1 MSFKFNP
8 FTGLLDYFT
17 GGDGSG
23 EINQTDAEIKIQYEN
38 NPNTNEYSDSEKAK
52 LANIENN
59 ATADLTGPEIKSLYE
74 SESNTNAYTDSE
86 KTKLAGL
93 DSSKFLGEY
102 ISLAAL
108 QIAFPSPSVGSYANV
123 DTGIGSDVVRYI
135 WDNDDLEYI
144 LQLGTS
150 TTLTDAQIK
159 TQYENNP
166 DTNNYSDSEKAKLLG
181 IESGATGDLTG
192 SEIKALY
199 ELEANAYTDVKN
211 TKLDGIESEATQDQI
226 SSEVPYDNTASGL
239 TAIDVKA
246 ALDEISSEVGIG
258 GSPPWA
264 TSIGAL
270 SDVTIS
276 GALADNEILQ
286 YHAASSKW
294 KNEVLATGGAV
305 DSVNGKT
312 GVVVI
317 DPDDLDD
324 TATTNKFT
332 TSAEI
337 SKLLG
342 IETGATAD
350 QDAINVP
357 FDDSVILNGG
367 DNVQTAIEA
376 LDTLIATRISVDDA
390 QQVGIDAHTA
400 DLASLAAVDTDQWI
414 DIDANTLK
422 LSTIENNAT
431 ADQNAIDVPF
441 DDSVI
446 LNGGT
451 NVQTAIE
458 ALDTLIETR
467 ISVDDAQQIG
477 IDDLVGDVAIISASN
492 DAQWIDIGANTAKL
506 SGIEVGATADQ
517 TDAEITDAVQHLN
530 ATDDRDMK
538 PNTSTIDT
546 ENAMK
551 VFFGSEG
558 GMTGAADSNYRD
570 VIVLDTWGDTS
581 GGDANLLSFDKDS
594 FEINHYQATSTNS
607 TWGTPKTLAYTDSDI
622 TGNASSA
629 TTLSPGTDR
638 TKLDGIE
645 SGATADLTASEI
657 KSLYESN
664 SNTEVF
670 DSTAEYKLS
679 LLVEPSDESPQWDL
693 FSGYTAGQTVRKITG
708 NYVELYTCIAT
719 HTAQFFWNVT
729 LWVKANDVFVMDDI
743 GNYFDTTPTEG
754 QVLTYTLSQSQGIWT
769 AANPKDDINPPLRSL
784 FVTWVSDDFYT
795 EGDLVFR
802 PSDGATVRCIEE
814 NSDVT
819 YDAAKWETIDSTSS
833 TEITYDNTISGLT
846 ATNVKTAIDEVA
858 AAGGISDGG
867 YELAQRTSDISTNFV
882 IVFQTKDLVIGETY
896 QIFFSMRAVQTTTST
911 GSPKKV
917 QLTVYNTTPN
927 NVQLIAGASNVGSWD
942 YTFTYCQTFIAT
954 TTTGPFVMTS
964 NMTNAMID
972 GGFGR
977 VVYSCTRMPFTLVAQ
992 DLL

>member
-670 DSTAEYKLS
+670 SSADSSKLDVLRKGS
-679 LLVEPSDESPQWDL
+679 TGAPQWDL
-693 FSGYTAGQTVRKITG
+693 FAGYSFGDTVRKITG
-708 NYVELYTCIAT
+708 TQVELYFCIST
-719 HTAQFFWNVT
+719 HTVQYVWNAS
-729 LWVKANDVFVMDDI
+729 LWTKLNDEFVMNDI
-743 GNYFDTTPTEG
+743 GNYFDTTPTAG
-754 QVLTYTLSQSQGIWT
+754 QVLTWNLVQSQGTWSATDLPTLSNADIKTQYEANSDTNAFSDAEKTKLTGIESGATADQT
-769 AANPKDDINPPLRSL
+769 AAQ
-784 FVTWVSDDFYT
+784 
-795 EGDLVFR
+795 
-802 PSDGATVRCIEE
+802 
-814 NSDVT
+814 VT
-819 YDAAKWETIDSTSS
+819 YDNS
-833 TEITYDNTISGLT
+833 ISGLT
-846 ATNVKTAIDEVA
+846 ATNVKAAIDEVA
-858 AAGGISDGG
+858 AAGGGGIDDGG
-867 YELAQRTSDISTNFV
+867 YEFGQKTADITSAPTTIFTCGALTVGRTYTISFTV
-882 IVFQTKDLVIGETY
+882 LVTE
-896 QIFFSMRAVQTTTST
+896 TTTSLNVKSAT
-911 GSPKKV
+911 
-917 QLTVYNTTPN
+917 LILYNSAPNGIRFQKGCYTTN
-927 NVQLIAGASNVGSWD
+927 YDETISYS
-942 YTFTYCQTFIAT
+942 QTFIAT
-954 TTTGPFVMTS
+954 ATTAPYLRCTAIS
-964 NMTNAMID
+964 NCKLD

-977 VVYSCTRMPFTLVAQ
+977 ITYSMIEHPYDLVTDSTLLA
-992 DLL
+992 